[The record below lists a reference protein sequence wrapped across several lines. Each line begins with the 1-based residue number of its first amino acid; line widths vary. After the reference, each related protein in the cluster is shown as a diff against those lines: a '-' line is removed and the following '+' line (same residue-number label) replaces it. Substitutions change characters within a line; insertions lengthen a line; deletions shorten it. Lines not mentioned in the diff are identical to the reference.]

1 MKRIVLVDDDENL
14 LKVYK
19 FFLSKE
25 GFEVITF
32 INSNETLRYLSGGQ
46 TVDLFILDIELP
58 DLSGLDLME
67 EIRKNSVYSK
77 IPIIISSSY
86 EHYKNNF
93 TSWLASD
100 YHVKQ
105 PDISDLKS
113 KVKSLLQ

>member
-19 FFLSKE
+19 FFLSKDGYE
-25 GFEVITF
+25 IITF
-32 INSNETLRYLSGGQ
+32 TNSNETLQFLSSGP

-58 DLSGLDLME
+58 DVNGLDLME
-67 EIRKNSVYSK
+67 EIRKNTPYSK
-77 IPIIISSSY
+77 IPVIISSSY

-105 PDISDLKS
+105 PDLSNLELK
-113 KVKSLLQ
+113 VRSLLQ